1 MWRNMEHTERK
12 RLRWKYWNYNNSGT
26 YFLTICTKN
35 REKILSRIYEDPAGE
50 YLYDSDDRR
59 LSVAL
64 TAFGKIVEKYL
75 GEASQV
81 KGISVE
87 HYVIMPDHI
96 HIILAVE
103 GDRATEKEPGKEVHE
118 RVPKFLSSFK
128 TLCHKAAGEKFLQ
141 RSGYDHVIRNYR
153 DYEETV
159 HYINRN
165 PARWYHREIYGT
177 EQ

>member
-1 MWRNMEHTERK
+1 MEYTLRK
-12 RLRWKYWNYNNSGT
+12 RLRWEYWNYNNSGSC
-26 YFLTICTKN
+26 FLTICTKD
-35 REKILSRIYEDPAGE
+35 RKKCLSCIRSDPNGI
-50 YLYDSDDRR
+50 YLYDSDEHR
-59 LSVAL
+59 LSVEL
-64 TAFGKIVEKYL
+64 TEYGRIVERVLQGANKANGL
-75 GEASQV
+75 
-81 KGISVE
+81 SVD

-96 HIILAVE
+96 HVIVTVT
-103 GDRATEKEPGKEVHE
+103 GDHWEEKEIEKAVYEKI
-118 RVPKFLSSFK
+118 PKFLSSFK

>member
-1 MWRNMEHTERK
+1 MELPKRK
-12 RLRWKYWNYNNSGT
+12 KNRLETWNYNNSGSC
-26 YFLTICTKN
+26 FLTICTKD
-35 REKILSRIYEDPAGE
+35 REKCLSHIQSDPNGC
-50 YLYDSDDRR
+50 YLYDSDEHR
-59 LSVAL
+59 LSVEL
-64 TAFGKIVEKYL
+64 TEYGRIVERYL
-75 GEASQV
+75 QSANKAGD
-81 KGISVE
+81 ILVE

-96 HIILAVE
+96 HVIVTVL
-103 GDRATEKEPGKEVHE
+103 GDRLEEKDMEKAAYE
-118 RVPKFLSSFK
+118 RIAKFLSSFK

>member
-1 MWRNMEHTERK
+1 MELTE
-12 RLRWKYWNYNNSGT
+12 YG
-26 YFLTICTKN
+26 
-35 REKILSRIYEDPAGE
+35 RIVERVLQGANKANG
-50 YLYDSDDRR
+50 
-59 LSVAL
+59 LSVD
-64 TAFGKIVEKYL
+64 
-75 GEASQV
+75 
-81 KGISVE
+81 

-96 HIILAVE
+96 HVIVTVT
-103 GDRATEKEPGKEVHE
+103 GDHWEEKEIEKAVYEKI
-118 RVPKFLSSFK
+118 PKFLSSFK